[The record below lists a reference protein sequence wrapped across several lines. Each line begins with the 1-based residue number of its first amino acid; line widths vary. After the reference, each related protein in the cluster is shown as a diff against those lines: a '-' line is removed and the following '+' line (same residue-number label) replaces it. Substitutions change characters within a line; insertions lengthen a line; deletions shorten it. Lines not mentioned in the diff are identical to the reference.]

1 MSRFDKQYKLGK
13 QSEIDSLQDLNKLF
27 KTTLKINEDEFA
39 HFDYYNDKIEVELK
53 TRPNTKYID
62 GKIKHTTLKGID
74 IELDSLYFDNI
85 KMSSAFQYNKKNPN
99 NKKDFFIVW
108 KCKNKYLSWKI
119 NWDKQD
125 YFIEPQFR
133 DVGFGVNQH
142 RDVINVKKEAI
153 TPLYEF
159 W

>member
-1 MSRFDKQYKLGK
+1 MSRFDSQYKLGK

-27 KTTLKINEDEFA
+27 KTTLKMNEDEFA

-62 GKIKHTTLKGID
+62 GKLKHTTLKGID